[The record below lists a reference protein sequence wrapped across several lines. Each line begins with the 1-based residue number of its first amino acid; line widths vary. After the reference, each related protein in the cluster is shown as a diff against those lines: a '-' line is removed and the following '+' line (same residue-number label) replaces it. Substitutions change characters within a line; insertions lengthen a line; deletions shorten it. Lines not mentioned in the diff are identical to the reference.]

1 MHTPARKI
9 ECPYIDVTVSIC
21 ACCTKPRPKKEIM
34 SVSSD
39 MSKNIRAGRS
49 EKSFILLLF
58 FSKEVMTK
66 LFFQPI
72 LLLLHLNNSKTVQI
86 GNRCG
91 LWGILCSTNDKT
103 ANLSQR

>member
-1 MHTPARKI
+1 
-9 ECPYIDVTVSIC
+9 
-21 ACCTKPRPKKEIM
+21 M

-39 MSKNIRAGRS
+39 MSKNIRVGRS
-49 EKSFILLLF
+49 EKSFFLF
-58 FSKEVMTK
+58 LIFFFKEVLTK

-72 LLLLHLNNSKTVQI
+72 LLILHLINRKTVQI

-91 LWGILCSTNDKT
+91 FWGILCPADDIKHDKT